1 MNMNENINEKNEVM
15 NEETELTVYEDD
27 FDLVTAEEEESK
39 SASKLKGVCTVVGA
53 ATLVVGA
60 VAGAKKLVSRHKSKK
75 LAKEEQ
81 IREEAREETK
91 RELIAEGWM
100 PPVTEESVDVEEV
113 EETTED

>member
-27 FDLVTAEEEESK
+27 FGLVAEPEEESK
-39 SASKLKGVCTVVGA
+39 SGSVLKSACTVVGA

-60 VAGAKKLVSRHKSKK
+60 VAGAKKLISRHKSKK

-81 IREEAREETK
+81 IREETK
-91 RELIAEGWM
+91 QQLIAEGWTS
-100 PPVTEESVDVEEV
+100 PVQTEESIDVEEV
-113 EETTED
+113 EETGEV